1 MRVLLDLVTIVT
13 VAAGALFFLAGT
25 VGLLRF
31 PDSLS
36 RLHALTKADNL
47 GLGLVVLGLFPQT
60 EGLSAMLK
68 LVVGMAAGPI
78 GGRDGDPACC
88 PRNPA
93 RRSACMT
100 AEQVFDGAL
109 ALLVLGVAV
118 WTVAAGPAFA
128 AVVGFVA
135 SGCCWRL
142 VWVRIAA
149 VDVALT
155 EAAVGSGVTG
165 AFSLPRPHAFALRS
179 NERQRNGPASLCVY
193 VAAVLAI
200 IVAAGL
206 AALVLFP
213 AEPAPTLAPAAAAYL
228 HVLDVGNPVTAVL
241 LAYRSLDTLLEKVV
255 LLLALMGV
263 WSLAPDRFWG
273 GAPGSWPGGQQGG
286 ELTLLARLLPPIGI
300 VIGVYILWVGA
311 IAPGGAFQGGAILAA
326 MWLLVMIAGLREAPE
341 IGQWRLRL
349 ILVAGPA
356 VFLAV
361 GLAGFALPGGFLSYP
376 EQFAKPLIIAI
387 EVVLTL
393 SIAAILGLL
402 VAGPPESER
411 QR

>member
-1 MRVLLDLVTIVT
+1 MI
-13 VAAGALFFLAGT
+13 AA
-25 VGLLRF
+25 
-31 PDSLS
+31 
-36 RLHALTKADNL
+36 
-47 GLGLVVLGLFPQT
+47 
-60 EGLSAMLK
+60 
-68 LVVGMAAGPI
+68 
-78 GGRDGDPACC
+78 
-88 PRNPA
+88 
-93 RRSACMT
+93 
-100 AEQVFDGAL
+100 QVFDAAL
-109 ALLVLGVAV
+109 ALLVLGVAI

-128 AVVGFVA
+128 AVIGFVA
-135 SGCCWRL
+135 YGLLLAL

-165 AFSLPRPHAFALRS
+165 ALLISAAARLRPTEQRAAAEQPGHAMRFA
-179 NERQRNGPASLCVY
+179 
-193 VAAVLAI
+193 AALLAI
-200 IVAAGL
+200 LVAAGL
-206 AALVLFP
+206 AALVLLP
-213 AEPAPTLAPAAAAYL
+213 AEPTPTLAPAAAAYL

-263 WSLAPDRFWG
+263 WSLAPDRCWG
-273 GAPGSWPGGQQGG
+273 GAPRLWPGGQQGG

-300 VIGVYILWVGA
+300 VVGVYILWVGA
-311 IAPGGAFQGGAILAA
+311 VAPGGAFQGGAILAA
-326 MWLLVMIAGLREAPE
+326 MWLLVMIAGLHKAPE

-376 EQFAKPLIIAI
+376 EQYAKPLIIAV

>member
-1 MRVLLDLVTIVT
+1 MI
-13 VAAGALFFLAGT
+13 AA
-25 VGLLRF
+25 
-31 PDSLS
+31 
-36 RLHALTKADNL
+36 H
-47 GLGLVVLGLFPQT
+47 
-60 EGLSAMLK
+60 
-68 LVVGMAAGPI
+68 
-78 GGRDGDPACC
+78 
-88 PRNPA
+88 
-93 RRSACMT
+93 
-100 AEQVFDGAL
+100 VFDAAL

-118 WTVAAGPAFA
+118 WTVTAGPTFA
-128 AVVGFVA
+128 AVIGFVA
-135 SGCCWRL
+135 YGLLLAL

-165 AFSLPRPHAFALRS
+165 ALLISAAARLRPTEQRAAAEQPGPALRF
-179 NERQRNGPASLCVY
+179 AAAAL
-193 VAAVLAI
+193 AVL
-200 IVAAGL
+200 VAAGL

-213 AEPAPTLAPAAAAYL
+213 AEPAPTLAPAAAAHL
-228 HVLDVGNPVTAVL
+228 QALDVGNPVTAVL

-273 GAPGSWPGGQQGG
+273 GAPKLWPGGQRGG

-311 IAPGGAFQGGAILAA
+311 VAPGGAFQSGAILAA
-326 MWLLVMIAGLREAPE
+326 MWLLVMIAGLQKAPE

-356 VFLAV
+356 VFLAL
-361 GLAGFALPGGFLSYP
+361 GLAGFALPNGFLSYP
-376 EQFAKPLIIAI
+376 EEYAKPLIIAV

>member
-1 MRVLLDLVTIVT
+1 MI
-13 VAAGALFFLAGT
+13 AA
-25 VGLLRF
+25 
-31 PDSLS
+31 
-36 RLHALTKADNL
+36 H
-47 GLGLVVLGLFPQT
+47 
-60 EGLSAMLK
+60 
-68 LVVGMAAGPI
+68 
-78 GGRDGDPACC
+78 
-88 PRNPA
+88 
-93 RRSACMT
+93 
-100 AEQVFDGAL
+100 VFDAAL
-109 ALLVLGVAV
+109 AVLVLGVAI
-118 WTVAAGPAFA
+118 WTVTAGPAFA
-128 AVVGFVA
+128 AVIGFVA
-135 SGCCWRL
+135 YGLLLAL

-165 AFSLPRPHAFALRS
+165 ALLISAAARLRPTEQRAAAEQPGPALRF
-179 NERQRNGPASLCVY
+179 AAAAL
-193 VAAVLAI
+193 AVL
-200 IVAAGL
+200 VAAGL

-213 AEPAPTLAPAAAAYL
+213 AEPAPTLAPAAAAHL
-228 HVLDVGNPVTAVL
+228 QALDVGNPVTAVL

-273 GAPGSWPGGQQGG
+273 GAPKLWPGGQRGG

-311 IAPGGAFQGGAILAA
+311 VAPGGAFQSGAILAA
-326 MWLLVMIAGLREAPE
+326 MWLLVMIAGLQKAPE

-356 VFLAV
+356 VFLAL
-361 GLAGFALPGGFLSYP
+361 GLAGFALPNGFLSYP
-376 EQFAKPLIIAI
+376 EEYAKPLIIAV